1 MPHPEIIRALAGE
14 HQRDML
20 RAAENR
26 RLVKE
31 ARKARKAARR
41 QLGISGV
48 RVMQLVNQSKEEDAS
63 DASN

>member
-41 QLGISGV
+41 EEEARMNAFSLLV
-48 RVMQLVNQSKEEDAS
+48 RKVIGA
-63 DASN
+63 